1 MQINTT
7 NILDNSV
14 SNYDN
19 NKIILADVII
29 KKLSP
34 FFDAVRN
41 QKSRKLKSI
50 INENKLNKKEI
61 IEKKE
66 KIKEMV
72 SQLNNLEIKKNYLN
86 KIHLIIQT
94 GNIKSDS
101 LKKELLIMTKVV
113 DKIDNEKLINN
124 TKKLDNLL
132 NKLLN

>member
-1 MQINTT
+1 MQITTT
-7 NILDNSV
+7 NTLDNSV

-29 KKLSP
+29 KKLNP

-41 QKSRKLKSI
+41 QKSKKLKSI

>member
-29 KKLSP
+29 KKLNP

-41 QKSRKLKSI
+41 QKSKKLKSI

>member
-66 KIKEMV
+66 SIKEMV